1 MTPFHLTYTPGRA
14 EFAAMLAARPT
25 SRLAGIGFVVSIV
38 VLGGAVG
45 VLSEASPVIAAALAW
60 SPPFGEI
67 AVVGT
72 IVLAWSGLVIWLG
85 RRLRDF
91 RAGRMARNATP
102 VSLTMGDEGIT
113 IADGRA
119 PATAEDDLV
128 EPWAKVLAV
137 TMTETHVVFAF
148 ADRPHLAIPLRAF
161 AGRAEAAV
169 FMLAAEDHLAREDAE
184 ADGAMA
190 GAAS

>member
-38 VLGGAVG
+38 LLGAAVG
-45 VLSEASPVIAAALAW
+45 VLGEASPAAAAALAW

-67 AVVGT
+67 AVVGA
-72 IVLAWSGLVIWLG
+72 IVLAWSGLVIWFG

-91 RAGRMARNATP
+91 RAARLARRAAP
-102 VSLTMGDEGIT
+102 LTVTMDDKGIMV
-113 IADGRA
+113 AEESA
-119 PATAEDDLV
+119 PAKPDESLV
-128 EPWAKVLAV
+128 QPWAKVLAV
-137 TMTETHVVFAF
+137 TMGETHVAVAF
-148 ADRPHLAIPLRAF
+148 VDRPLLAIPFQAF
-161 AGRAEAAV
+161 ASRAEAAL
-169 FMLAAEDHLAREDAE
+169 FSLAAEDRLAREDAE
-184 ADGAMA
+184 AAGAMV

>member
-14 EFAAMLAARPT
+14 EFAAMFAARPT

-38 VLGGAVG
+38 LLGAAVG
-45 VLSEASPVIAAALAW
+45 VLSEVSPAVAAALAW

-67 AVVGT
+67 AVVGA

-91 RAGRMARNATP
+91 RAARMARRAAP
-102 VSLTMGDEGIT
+102 VSLTMDDKGIMIAEGPVV
-113 IADGRA
+113 AE
-119 PATAEDDLV
+119 AEDDLV
-128 EPWAKVLAV
+128 QPWAKVLAI

-148 ADRPHLAIPLRAF
+148 ANRPHLAIPLRAF
-161 AGRAEAAV
+161 ASRAEAAI
-169 FMLAAEDHLAREDAE
+169 FTLTAEDHLAREDAE

-190 GAAS
+190 GVAS